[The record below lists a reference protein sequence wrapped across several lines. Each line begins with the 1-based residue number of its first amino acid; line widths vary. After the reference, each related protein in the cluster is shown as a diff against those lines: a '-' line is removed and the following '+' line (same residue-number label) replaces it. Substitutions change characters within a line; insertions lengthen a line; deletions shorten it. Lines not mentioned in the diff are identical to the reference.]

1 MGEYA
6 RPSAGEYADYYAGY
20 VRRVPPG
27 PILTILERQL
37 EETLALLRPLDEEQ
51 AGFRYA
57 PGKWSIRETIG
68 HVIDTE
74 RIFGVR
80 ALWFARGDPGPLPGF
95 EQDDF
100 ARTAG
105 FEQRTLADLLDEL
118 SLVRASTIALFRGLP
133 AEAHSRE
140 GTASGQRL
148 VVRAVPFI
156 LAGHELHHRALLL
169 ERYLGAIA
177 T

>member
-1 MGEYA
+1 MVEYP
-6 RPSAGEYADYYAGY
+6 RPAAGDYADYYAGY

-37 EETLALLRPLDEEQ
+37 EETLALLRPLEEEQ

-57 PGKWSIRETIG
+57 PGKWSIREVVG
-68 HVIDTE
+68 HIIDTE
-74 RIFGVR
+74 RILGVH
-80 ALWFARGDPGPLPGF
+80 ALRFARGDGGPLPSF

-100 ARTAG
+100 VRSAG
-105 FEQRTLADLLDEL
+105 FDRRTLADLLEEL
-118 SLVRASTIALFRGLP
+118 RLVRASTIAFFRGLP
-133 AEAHSRE
+133 AEALDRSGIE
-140 GTASGQRL
+140 GGQRL

-156 LAGHELHHRALLL
+156 LAGHELHHRAVLL

>member
-1 MGEYA
+1 MDEYA
-6 RPSAGEYADYYAGY
+6 RPAAGDYADYYAGY

-57 PGKWSIRETIG
+57 PGKWSIREVVG
-68 HVIDTE
+68 HIIDTE

-80 ALWFARGDPGPLPGF
+80 ALWFARGDAGPLPSF

-100 ARTAG
+100 VRNGG
-105 FEQRTLADLLDEL
+105 FEQRTLADLLEEL
-118 SLVRASTIALFRGLP
+118 RLVRASTIALFRGLP
-133 AEAHSRE
+133 AEAFTRE
-140 GTASGQRL
+140 GTAAGYRL

-156 LAGHELHHRALLL
+156 IAGHELHHRALLL
-169 ERYLGAIA
+169 DRYLGAIA

>member
-1 MGEYA
+1 MDDYA
-6 RPSAGEYADYYAGY
+6 RPAAGEYADYYAVY

-57 PGKWSIRETIG
+57 PGKWSIREVVG

-74 RIFGVR
+74 RIYGVR
-80 ALWFARGDPGPLPGF
+80 ALWFARGHAGPLPSF

-100 ARTAG
+100 VRNGG
-105 FEQRTLADLLDEL
+105 FEQRTLADLLEEFR
-118 SLVRASTIALFRGLP
+118 LVRASTIALFRSLP
-133 AEAHSRE
+133 PEALERS
-140 GTASGQRL
+140 GIAAGQRL

-156 LAGHELHHRALLL
+156 LAGHELHHRAVLL
-169 ERYLGAIA
+169 ERYLQAIA

>member
-1 MGEYA
+1 MDGYT
-6 RPSAGEYADYYAGY
+6 RPAAGEYADYFVPY
-20 VRRVPPG
+20 VRLVPPG

-57 PGKWSIRETIG
+57 PGKCSIREVVG

-80 ALWFARGDPGPLPGF
+80 ALWFARGEPGPLPSF

-100 ARTAG
+100 VRTAG
-105 FEQRTLADLLDEL
+105 FDRRTLADLLEEL
-118 SLVRASTIALFRGLP
+118 RLVRSSTIALFRGLP
-133 AEAHSRE
+133 PEALTRE
-140 GTASGQRL
+140 GIAAGERL

-156 LAGHELHHRALLL
+156 IAGHELHHRALLL

>member
-1 MGEYA
+1 MDEYA
-6 RPSAGEYADYYAGY
+6 RPAAGEYADYFAPY

-37 EETLALLRPLDEEQ
+37 EEMLALLRPLDEEQ

-57 PGKWSIRETIG
+57 PGKWSIREVVG

-80 ALWFARGDPGPLPGF
+80 ALWFARGDPGPLPSF

-100 ARTAG
+100 VRTAG
-105 FEQRTLADLLDEL
+105 FDRRTLADLLEEL
-118 SLVRASTIALFRGLP
+118 QIVRASTIALFRGLP
-133 AEAHSRE
+133 PEAFARE
-140 GTASGQRL
+140 GTAAGERL

-156 LAGHELHHRALLL
+156 IAGHELHHRALLL